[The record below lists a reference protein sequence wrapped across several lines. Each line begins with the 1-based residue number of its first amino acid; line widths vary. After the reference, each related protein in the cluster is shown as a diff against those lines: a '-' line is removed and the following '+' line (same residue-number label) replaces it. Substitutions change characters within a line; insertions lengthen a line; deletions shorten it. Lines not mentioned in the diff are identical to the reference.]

1 MRIGFV
7 WSGNRA
13 TQNDKARSM
22 DLLALSG
29 LWGKGDWCSLQK
41 DISVHEAQILDD
53 AGIAHFETEL
63 TTLSHTA
70 ALIEQMD
77 LVISVDTAV
86 AHLAAAMGKPT
97 WLMLAQQAD
106 FRWLLGRRDSP
117 WYPSM
122 LLLRQPVGGEWPGL
136 VALVATQLARY
147 HASHEN
153 TKQGAR

>member
-1 MRIGFV
+1 
-7 WSGNRA
+7 
-13 TQNDKARSM
+13 
-22 DLLALSG
+22 
-29 LWGKGDWCSLQK
+29 LQK
-41 DISVHEAQILDD
+41 DISSHEARILDD

-63 TTLSHTA
+63 ITLSHTA

-122 LLLRQPVGGEWPGL
+122 LLLRQPVNGEWPGL
-136 VALVATQLARY
+136 VALVAKQLSHFY
-147 HASHEN
+147 AS
-153 TKQGAR
+153 